1 MAPAAKK
8 KKITKKKSSPSPKK
22 IKRLLIANRGEIAVR
37 IIRTCREMGV
47 ETVAVF
53 SDADRSSLHVQLAD
67 YAYEIGKGPSSE
79 SYLRM
84 EKILEVARQSKAD
97 AVHPGYGL
105 LSENVAFAKACEDAG
120 IIFVGPP
127 SSAITAMGNKTA
139 ARTAALSAKVPV
151 VPGSPKSYEDVAE
164 ALAQAKKMKFPVL
177 IKAVSGGGGRGMRV
191 VQQEKEFQDAF
202 ESAAREAKS
211 AFGDGRLYLERYLKD
226 PRHVEIQIFAD
237 RKGNCVYLGER
248 ECSIQRRHQ
257 KIFEETPSPVLT
269 PAMRKAMG
277 EAAVRAAKK
286 VGYVNAGTVEFL
298 VAKEGKQHKFFF
310 IEMNTRLQV
319 EHPVTEMAT
328 GLDLV
333 ELQLRIAQ
341 GESLPFTQ
349 NRVRPQG
356 CALEARIC
364 AEDPEQNYRPS
375 PGVVTKVQWP
385 LGPYVRIDSH
395 VYDGY
400 EIPMFYDPMIAKIIT
415 WGSDRATVIRRMIRA
430 LREIQ
435 IHGIKT
441 NISQLLAVLNDADFC
456 QGNMHIN
463 FLRDKEMFGEPVDQT
478 QLDWVSAL
486 AAILDI
492 EENGTNVAQSNAI
505 KKKNIDISPWK
516 RMIGMWREP

>member
-1 MAPAAKK
+1 MSPAAKK
-8 KKITKKKSSPSPKK
+8 KKSAKKKPSGGGKK

-37 IIRTCREMGV
+37 IIRTCREMGI

-53 SDADRSSLHVQLAD
+53 SDADRSSMHVQLAD
-67 YAYEIGKGPSSE
+67 YAYEVGKGPSSE
-79 SYLRM
+79 SYLLMDR
-84 EKILEVARQSKAD
+84 ILDVAKKSKAD

-105 LSENVAFAKACEDAG
+105 LSENVVFAKACEDAG

-127 SSAITAMGNKTA
+127 SSAITEMGNKTA
-139 ARTAALSAKVPV
+139 ARTAALAAKVPV
-151 VPGSPKSYEDVAE
+151 VPGSPQSYEDC
-164 ALAQAKKMKFPVL
+164 AQAFAYAKKMKFPVL

-191 VQQEKEFQDAF
+191 VENEKEFQNAF

-211 AFGDGRLYLERYLKD
+211 AFGDGRLYLERYLKN
-226 PRHVEIQIFAD
+226 PRHVEIQILAD

-269 PAMRKAMG
+269 PAMRRAMG
-277 EAAVRAAKK
+277 DAAVRASKK

-298 VAKEGKQHKFFF
+298 VAKEGKQQKFYF

-333 ELQLRIAQ
+333 ALQLRIAQ
-341 GESLPFTQ
+341 GEPLPFNQ
-349 NRVRPQG
+349 KAIQPKV

-364 AEDPEQNYRPS
+364 AEDPEENYRPS
-375 PGVVTKVQWP
+375 PGKISSVRWP

-415 WGSDRATVIRRMIRA
+415 WGDDRPTVIRRMIRA

-435 IHGIKT
+435 IQGIKT
-441 NISQLLAVLNDADFC
+441 NISQLLAVLNDADF
-456 QGNMHIN
+456 QKGNMHIN
-463 FLRDKEMFGEPVDQT
+463 FLRDKEMFGEAVDKST
-478 QLDWVSAL
+478 LDWVAAL
-486 AAILDI
+486 TVMMDI
-492 EENGTNVAQSNAI
+492 EGSGTNVAQSGSIRN
-505 KKKNIDISPWK
+505 KKINVSPWK

>member
-1 MAPAAKK
+1 MSPAAKK
-8 KKITKKKSSPSPKK
+8 KKSAKKKSPGVGKK

-37 IIRTCREMGV
+37 IIRTCREMGI

-53 SDADRSSLHVQLAD
+53 SEADRTSLHVQLAD
-67 YAYEIGKGPSSE
+67 YAYEVGKGPSSE
-79 SYLRM
+79 SYLLMDR
-84 EKILEVARQSKAD
+84 ILEVAKKSKAD

-105 LSENVAFAKACEDAG
+105 LSENVVFAKACEDAG
-120 IIFVGPP
+120 IVFVGPP

-139 ARTAALSAKVPV
+139 ARTAAVAAKVPV
-151 VPGSPKSYEDVAE
+151 VPGSPQSYEDSQE
-164 ALAQAKKMKFPVL
+164 AFAYAKKMKFPVL

-191 VQQEKEFQDAF
+191 VEHEKEFQNAF
-202 ESAAREAKS
+202 ESASREAKS
-211 AFGDGRLYLERYLKD
+211 AFGDGRLYLERYLKN

-257 KIFEETPSPVLT
+257 KIFEETPSPVLI

-298 VAKEGKQHKFFF
+298 VAQEGKRLQFYF

-333 ELQLRIAQ
+333 ELQLRIAE
-341 GESLPFTQ
+341 GAPLPFAQ
-349 NRVRPQG
+349 KNIQPVG

-364 AEDPEQNYRPS
+364 AEDPEENYRPS
-375 PGVVTKVQWP
+375 PGKVSSVRWP

-415 WGSDRATVIRRMIRA
+415 WGQDRPTVIRRMIRA

-435 IHGIKT
+435 ILGIKT
-441 NISQLLAVLNDADFC
+441 NISQLLAVLNDADF
-456 QGNMHIN
+456 QRGNMHIN
-463 FLRDKEMFGEPVDQT
+463 FLRDKEMFSELVDKKK
-478 QLDWVSAL
+478 LDWVSSVV
-486 AAILDI
+486 AIMEI
-492 EENGTNVAQSNAI
+492 EGSGINVADSKSI
-505 KKKNIDISPWK
+505 EKKNVNISPWK